1 MPCTEEIRIA
11 MAGWPSTK
19 VLDLLALTLGGAA
32 SLALLV
38 GTTFSGF
45 TWLIVPLV
53 ALTALLADR
62 FRRLAAAWPR
72 ALLAY
77 VAVVGSIAVV
87 SILTGLLNGLS
98 DEPYSTPAYASLGL
112 SMYTHPV
119 SFDYVQYGVTYHE
132 FSYDVYLPLLT
143 FVQVPFLDYRWVAL
157 AAWAGTVYLLRRD
170 AFAAG
175 GLATPW
181 IAVLAANGQNDFV
194 PLLALT
200 GAIALGRYRGRWF
213 VELVALGLK
222 QFANVL
228 VFLYHLARREYRAAA
243 LSLVATL
250 AILAPF
256 LWVDPG
262 AVYCHVVVGDP
273 TSACAGH
280 SWSFFVFKRNYWLY
294 PTWALLVFHPT
305 VARWVRTLPRRLRRG
320 PTAST

>member
-1 MPCTEEIRIA
+1 MSGPAPASRQ
-11 MAGWPSTK
+11 SFH
-19 VLDLLALTLGGAA
+19 DLLIVGLGGAA
-32 SLALLV
+32 SLVLLV
-38 GTTFSGF
+38 ATTFPLL
-45 TWLIVPLV
+45 TWVILPLV
-53 ALTALLADR
+53 LLTGLLAR
-62 FRRLAAAWPR
+62 TFARVASRAPRALALYASVVLAAAI
-72 ALLAY
+72 
-77 VAVVGSIAVV
+77 GSIV
-87 SILTGLLNGLS
+87 TGALNGLS

-250 AILAPF
+250 ALLAPF

-305 VARWVRTLPRRLRRG
+305 VARWVRSLPRRLRRG